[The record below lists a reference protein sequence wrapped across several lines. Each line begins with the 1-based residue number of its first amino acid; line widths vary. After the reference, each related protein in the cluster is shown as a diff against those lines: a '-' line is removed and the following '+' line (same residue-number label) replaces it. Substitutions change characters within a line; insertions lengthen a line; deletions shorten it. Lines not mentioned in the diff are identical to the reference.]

1 MRSAIDYPRKKS
13 RKRSRRL
20 GHLSI
25 CADPNCNIIAHSCCP
40 AESRMNRLPLFKG
53 LSYFGIACHEHC
65 KDMFIEIKRKGQK
78 HTRYL
83 RKHSMHEEIVNLCS
97 DLKEIEDVPISVAR
111 RGRPRSEQD
120 SANAT
125 LPDVCETPID
135 RIDVNTAEI
144 ISLLSNSP

>member
-1 MRSAIDYPRKKS
+1 
-13 RKRSRRL
+13 
-20 GHLSI
+20 
-25 CADPNCNIIAHSCCP
+25 
-40 AESRMNRLPLFKG
+40 
-53 LSYFGIACHEHC
+53 
-65 KDMFIEIKRKGQK
+65 MFIEIKRKGQK

-144 ISLLSNSP
+144 ISALSNSPSESVVFAPPRMLIARIQTRSGENTKKQSQSKKEKSPIRRSKRIR